1 MHDSERRERRAAEAD
16 RRDAEAMERAKAD
29 ARIDAAADQARTIL
43 PGGIGAA
50 LAEVLGAMKPFRAS
64 DGHLSFR
71 AVGRSSPEVI
81 ELAEAI
87 LAVIPTDSRDVEAL
101 RIYANYY
108 DELVGAEPA
117 PRQEVLRQ
125 VAALRL
131 IVGHHHRPILRFVSV
146 RGGDWQWLE
155 GAAAIDQVRTGEVL
169 KGRLECHVCGEA
181 EGGGENPRLPWPCPT
196 ITAVASMWA
205 GHPDYDT
212 TWEQR

>member
-131 IVGHHHRPILRFVSV
+131 IVGHHRPILRFVSV

-155 GAAAIDQVRTGEVL
+155 GAAAIDQVRTGEVF